1 LHEIVHTGLGIII
14 TSMNSR
20 GLGASRLEKGQS
32 TAMDRLRIQRVSRN
46 AVAVASAVIL
56 GAGIVSA
63 QARGAGATGR
73 QPAGSPSA
81 VPTGVVPPPGYV
93 IGAEDVLGV
102 VFWREKDLSADV
114 AVRPDGKITLP
125 LINDID
131 AAGLTPDELR
141 DRVNKVASQY
151 VEDPNVTVVVKAI
164 NSRKVFITGQVSK
177 PGAYQLGGPTTV
189 LQLIAM
195 AGGVNEYAKA
205 DNIAIMRSE
214 NGKAQAL
221 RFNYKDV
228 AKRKNLAQNIEL
240 KPGDTVVVP

>member
-1 LHEIVHTGLGIII
+1 
-14 TSMNSR
+14 
-20 GLGASRLEKGQS
+20 
-32 TAMDRLRIQRVSRN
+32 MDRLRIQRVSRN

-81 VPTGVVPPPGYV
+81 VPTGIEPPPGYV
-93 IGAEDVLGV
+93 IGAEDVLAV
-102 VFWREKDLSADV
+102 VFWREKDLSSDV

-131 AAGLTPDELR
+131 AAGLTPEQLR
-141 DRVNKVASQY
+141 DRVNKMAVQF

-164 NSRKVFITGQVSK
+164 NSRKVYITGQVPK
-177 PGAYQLGGPTTV
+177 PGAYPLGGPTTV

-195 AGGVNEYAKA
+195 AGGVAEYAESE
-205 DNIAIMRSE
+205 NISIMRTE
-214 NGKAQAL
+214 NGRPQAIP
-221 RFNYKDV
+221 FNYKDV
-228 AKRKNLAQNIEL
+228 AKRKNLSQNIEL
-240 KPGDTVVVP
+240 RPGDTVVVP